1 MPGWAMGAS
10 RPRARWLLGSLSV
23 GTPCWA
29 VQAPASGHPP
39 LPQSLDFPPV
49 SEAMGE
55 GMTLE
60 GKGEQSLGVGAASR
74 GMPTPSSVWG

>member
-1 MPGWAMGAS
+1 MPGRAMGES
-10 RPRARWLLGSLSV
+10 HPHARWLLGGLSA

-29 VQAPASGHPP
+29 VQPPASGHPP
-39 LPQSLDFPPV
+39 LPRSLDFPPV

-60 GKGEQSLGVGAASR
+60 GKGEQSLGAGAASW
-74 GMPTPSSVWG
+74 GTPTPT